1 MLLRETALLA
11 TIGVIA
17 GILLT
22 FLPQWAISTFGSSAL
37 VQYTV
42 PLWWPITAAIAMIG
56 ALAGTIYPA
65 LKAVKHDA
73 LEALS
78 YD

>member
-1 MLLRETALLA
+1 
-11 TIGVIA
+11 
-17 GILLT
+17 
-22 FLPQWAISTFGSSAL
+22 
-37 VQYTV
+37 
-42 PLWWPITAAIAMIG
+42 MIG